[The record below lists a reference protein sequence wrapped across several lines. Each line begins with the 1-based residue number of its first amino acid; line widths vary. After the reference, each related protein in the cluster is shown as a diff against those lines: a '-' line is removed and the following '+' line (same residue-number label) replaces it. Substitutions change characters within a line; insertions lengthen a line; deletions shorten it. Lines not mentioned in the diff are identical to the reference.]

1 MQALGASPQ
10 SMPYGETYMGLKM
23 GVVDGQENPPSNI
36 VEMKFYETQ
45 KYLSIVNY
53 QIHPDAFFV
62 NLKWYQALPADLKT
76 AFDKAAKEAMEW
88 SDTHWLASESGYLDT
103 LKKNMTVNTITP
115 ENRVKFVAKV
125 KPVWDFYVKDG
136 TFTDAEIQAVI
147 KAGR

>member
-1 MQALGASPQ
+1 MALK
-10 SMPYGETYMGLKM
+10 T

-62 NLKWYQALPADLKT
+62 NLKWYQSLPADLK
-76 AFDKAAKEAMEW
+76 AVFDKAAKEAMEW
-88 SDTHWLASESGYLDT
+88 SDTNWLASESGYLET

-115 ENRVKFVAKV
+115 ANRSKFIAKV

-136 TFTDAEIQAVI
+136 TFTDAEIQALI
-147 KAGR
+147 KAGK